1 MEEGDTM
8 TALSHFR
15 HVSRSRSFAT
25 AVLCLLYASIPAGA
39 ADIEVTGLPSGL
51 TVGVR
56 IETGACVAGGGRNSV
71 TGINLSERVIRRF
84 EPITVGSTP
93 VMRLV
98 EGSTYVGE
106 RIVNMPGVAANQ
118 CPPDQQFR
126 AIVAVQG
133 RRAGSNIDR
142 FRETIG
148 GSATW
153 AGETVTS
160 RRLRFLTELQART
173 TPLTDSDA
181 NAPPGPTLNR
191 DVEVNWA
198 ASFLNPFG
206 AASVVEPK
214 LEFFTIGLAGVQRG
228 SPGSFST
235 LLFRIITA
243 GNNACLI
250 AGNNQNCGPV
260 NQAISL
266 SAGNVTV
273 TRVTVG
279 AVGTNRS
286 HAWRFRL
293 APQFP
298 TGQFE
303 VVARARDQAPS
314 IGGRFLYRVADRPP
328 IIGPSAG
335 NKPTID
341 FRDLQLLPWEEF
353 SRVVTVQ

>member
-1 MEEGDTM
+1 MRIFS
-8 TALSHFR
+8 LFR
-15 HVSRSRSFAT
+15 DVSQFRSFAT
-25 AVLCLLYASIPAGA
+25 SALCLLYASIPADA

-56 IETGACVAGGGRNSV
+56 VETGACVAGGNRNST
-71 TGINLSERVIRRF
+71 TGINLNERVIRRF
-84 EPITVGSTP
+84 EPILGGT

-106 RIVNMPGVAANQ
+106 RIVNTSGVAANQ
-118 CPPDQQFR
+118 CAPDQQFR

-153 AGETVTS
+153 VGETATS
-160 RRLRFLTELQART
+160 RRLRFQTEVQART

-181 NAPPGPTLNR
+181 QAPPGPTLNR
-191 DVEVNWA
+191 DVVVNWA
-198 ASFLNPFG
+198 ASYRDSFG

-214 LEFFTIGLAGVQRG
+214 LEFFTIGLAGVPRG

-235 LLFRIITA
+235 LLFRIIVA

-250 AGNNQNCGPV
+250 AGNSQDCGPV

-273 TRVTVG
+273 TRVTAG
-279 AVGTNRS
+279 AVGTDRS
-286 HAWRFRL
+286 LAWRFRL
-293 APQFP
+293 APGFP

-328 IIGPSAG
+328 IFRPGVG
-335 NKPTID
+335 NKPTIE
-341 FRDLQLLPWEEF
+341 FRDLQLLPWQETSF
-353 SRVVTVQ
+353 VVTVQ